1 MIISG
6 NYNKVLDIV
15 RQQVMHG
22 AKIIGINMD
31 DVLLDLEV
39 ETSKFLNLINTKPD
53 LSALPIMIESYK
65 WSTLFDRYEAYTRLE
80 VSSIPYHLRMEIN
93 NS

>member
-1 MIISG
+1 
-6 NYNKVLDIV
+6 
-15 RQQVMHG
+15 MHG

-65 WSTLFDRYEAYTRLE
+65 
-80 VSSIPYHLRMEIN
+80 
-93 NS
+93 